1 MSSTIK
7 TPRYIMNLDKTAYI
21 PAPLRKLLNP
31 KNNALPDTHELCLV
45 GQEETMNNDLDD
57 KNYTGLRFIHI
68 EKNKKAYNLL
78 STKLQKAV
86 DVINDMIKRENSS
99 FNKNDCCGIHTLGMV
114 PKSEITALNELGYG
128 LLSWHGLFV
137 YEQTSTTTTCTT
149 TSTTTSTTTYNTP
162 YNFNTIKGQ
171 SFTPTLTTLTSF
183 ENLDRVLISI
193 DDGATYLSINDSY
206 TLEFVDSS
214 DLITTEGK
222 STYGALLKATFQ
234 LVTETNS
241 SGSYYRLDSEMHPM
255 YSLDIIED
263 TLVFNNAWDYNRSV
277 STVNSEYTGGYVL
290 FEITSTSLTPY
301 KRYKY
306 NVDLDTTTDDT
317 AFSEDTTFSSEL
329 YYDGSNWTLSSSN
342 SSSFTFYE
350 SDLDLDIPSDFNPLG
365 VSRVSNYSVL
375 WESIDNLTGVS
386 ENALYGGTS
395 STIYKNIQST
405 YQPQITTVGYDTG
418 TDSTTCY
425 AEEMLDEIF
434 DTGTSI
440 RYEKS
445 LYTSFRDAMLQT
457 TLQSYGIVNGELG
470 LNTVPYVF
478 FTNEQDDDGD
488 YHPFMVIGSWSISD
502 KPNRLIDVTTPPGE
516 GGGVDYDK
524 GNVTRST
531 TLGTYLM
538 KIPMRDYGEI
548 TNVTDNDLTTVGT
561 NLRDD
566 ASSTDDYSVYNYAS
580 ISAVGVAIDG
590 VPIYPLLNNTLTV
603 AQEKAEITNTGIHV
617 GQGLQLHWHA
627 DGHSAT
633 GNGLNLYNLPDYV
646 DASGNDNDHPPLIGF
661 GLDGIALYGKYEAS
675 YSSMDGYDNDLDDY
689 GGHSHGDYGYHYHAH
704 TVNSVEEGL
713 SDTSYTCHILM
724 KGAWIGAIDDIP
736 DFWDSDSQ
744 APRLSGS
751 SSDSI
756 YAGGYST
763 T

>member
-137 YEQTSTTTTCTT
+137 YEQTSTTTT
-149 TSTTTSTTTYNTP
+149 STTTYNTP

-171 SFTPTLTTLTSF
+171 SFTTTLTTLTSF
-183 ENLDRVLISI
+183 ENLGRVLISI
-193 DDGATYLSINDSY
+193 DSGATYLSINDSY

-214 DLITTEGK
+214 VLT
-222 STYGALLKATFQ
+222 TYGALLKATFQ

-241 SGSYYRLDSEMHPM
+241 SDSYYRLDSEMHPM
-255 YSLDIIED
+255 YSLDIIKD

-277 STVNSEYTGGYVL
+277 STVNSDYTGGYVL

-317 AFSEDTTFSSEL
+317 AFSEDTTTTFSSEL
-329 YYDGSNWTLSSSN
+329 YYDGSNLTLSSSN

-350 SDLDLDIPSDFNPLG
+350 SDLDLDIPSDFNPLSE
-365 VSRVSNYSVL
+365 SRVSNYSVL
-375 WESIDNLTGVS
+375 WESINNLTDVS

-395 STIYKNIQST
+395 STIYTDIQST
-405 YQPQITTVGYDTG
+405 YQPQITTMGYDTG
-418 TDSTTCY
+418 TNSTRYY
-425 AEEMLDEIF
+425 AEEMLAEIF
-434 DTGTSI
+434 ATGTSI

-478 FTNEQDDDGD
+478 FTNEKDDDGE

-516 GGGVDYDK
+516 GGGTSYAK

-646 DASGNDNDHPPLIGF
+646 DNDHPPLIGF

-675 YSSMDGYDNDLDDY
+675 YSSMDGYSNNLDDY
-689 GGHSHGDYGYHYHAH
+689 GGHTHDDYGYHYHAH

-736 DFWDSDSQ
+736 DFWDSVSQ
-744 APRLSGS
+744 APTLSGS
-751 SSDSI
+751 SNDSV
-756 YAGGYST
+756 YAGGSST

>member
-137 YEQTSTTTTCTT
+137 YEQTSTTTT
-149 TSTTTSTTTYNTP
+149 STTTYNTP

-171 SFTPTLTTLTSF
+171 SFTTTLTTLTSF
-183 ENLDRVLISI
+183 ENLGRVLISI
-193 DDGATYLSINDSY
+193 DSGATYLSINDSY

-222 STYGALLKATFQ
+222 TTYGALLKATFQ

-255 YSLDIIED
+255 YSLDIIKDSDTGED

-277 STVNSEYTGGYVL
+277 STVNSDYTGGYVL

-317 AFSEDTTFSSEL
+317 AFSEDTTTTFSSEL
-329 YYDGSNWTLSSSN
+329 YYDGSNLTLSSS
-342 SSSFTFYE
+342 SYSSFTFYE
-350 SDLDLDIPSDFNPLG
+350 SDLDLDIPSDFNPLSE
-365 VSRVSNYSVL
+365 SRVSNYSVL
-375 WESIDNLTGVS
+375 WESIDNLTDVS

-395 STIYKNIQST
+395 STIYKDIQST
-405 YQPQITTVGYDTG
+405 YQPQITTMGYDTG
-418 TDSTTCY
+418 TNSTRYY
-425 AEEMLDEIF
+425 AEEMLAEIF
-434 DTGTSI
+434 TTASTNSFNI

-478 FTNEQDDDGD
+478 FTNEQDDDD
-488 YHPFMVIGSWSISD
+488 EYHPFMVIGSWSISD

-516 GGGVDYDK
+516 GGGVDYAK

-566 ASSTDDYSVYNYAS
+566 GGYNVTYNNYNYAS

-646 DASGNDNDHPPLIGF
+646 DNDHPPLIGF

-675 YSSMDGYDNDLDDY
+675 YSSMDGYSNELDDY
-689 GGHSHGDYGYHYHAH
+689 GGHTHDDYGYHYHAH
-704 TVNSVEEGL
+704 TVKSVEEGL

-736 DFWDSDSQ
+736 DFWDSDTK

-756 YAGGYST
+756 YAGGSST